1 MSWENKRIWL
11 KFLSLFS
18 VIRGYNILIIIIAQY
33 LASIFIMAYHLP
45 LSQVVF
51 DINLFLIVVST
62 ALAIASGYLIN
73 NFYDSEKD
81 LINRPSKTLLDNFV
95 SQKTKLSVYFIL
107 NFLSV
112 IIASYISFKAVL
124 FFSSYIFL
132 LWLYSHKI
140 KRYPFLGT
148 LTAGLVAILPFFIIF
163 VYYRNFEEV
172 IIVHAVFLFFIILIR
187 ELVKDLENLKG
198 DFTLDYST
206 IPVKYS
212 VEFTKKLIS
221 VLVISTIVPALI
233 LILFFDSGYMDY
245 YFLLCV
251 VLLII
256 FLWQLWRSEQRPHY
270 LILHNLLKFVIVL
283 GVFSIMLIDI
293 ETLIKRFF

>member
-1 MSWENKRIWL
+1 MSRENKRFWL

-18 VIRGYNILIIIIAQY
+18 VIRGYNILIIVLAQY
-33 LASIFIMAYHLP
+33 FASIFIMAHHLP
-45 LSQVVF
+45 VPEVVL

-81 LINRPSKTLLDNFV
+81 LINRPKKTLLDNYV
-95 SQKTKLSVYFIL
+95 SQKTKLGVYFTL

-112 IIASYISFKAVL
+112 IIASYVSFKAVL

-148 LTAGLVAILPFFIIF
+148 FTAGISAILPFFIIF
-163 VYYRNFEEV
+163 VYYQNYEAV

-198 DFTLDYST
+198 DFTLDYAT
-206 IPVKYS
+206 IPVKFS
-212 VEFTKKLIS
+212 VGFTKRLIS
-221 VLVISTIVPALI
+221 ILVISTIIPALI
-233 LILFFDSGYMDY
+233 LVLYFDSGYMDY
-245 YFLLCV
+245 YFLTCV

-256 FLWQLWRSEQRPHY
+256 FLVQLWQSEAKIHY

-283 GVFSIMLIDI
+283 GVFSIVLIDVD
-293 ETLIKRFF
+293 EVIKRLF

>member
-18 VIRGYNILIIIIAQY
+18 VSRGYNILIIIIAQY

-45 LSQVVF
+45 LKQVIL
-51 DINLFLIVVST
+51 DLNLFLIVLST
-62 ALAIASGYLIN
+62 ALAIASGYLVN

-81 LINRPSKTLLDNFV
+81 LINRPSKTLLDNYV
-95 SQKTKLSVYFIL
+95 SQKTKLSIYFIL

-132 LWLYSHKI
+132 LWLYSHKL

-198 DFTLDYST
+198 DFTLDYTT

-212 VEFTKKLIS
+212 VVFTKKLIS

-256 FLWQLWRSEQRPHY
+256 FLWQLWKSEQKPHY
-270 LILHNLLKFVIVL
+270 LLLHNLLKFIIVL